1 MDDIKAEF
9 SGTKKYIE
17 ERLEEECSKENISMD
32 EVIFL
37 FTYQEAN
44 SQHRKNTFYFVML
57 GFKAGMFSLELH
69 LAMNVNR
76 YSSELNPLS
85 HDIYLRVIWI

>member
-57 GFKAGMFSLELH
+57 GFKEGMFSL
-69 LAMNVNR
+69 
-76 YSSELNPLS
+76 
-85 HDIYLRVIWI
+85 

>member
-1 MDDIKAEF
+1 MRSSALARNTTHNRIDKSRVKITLKVLDDIKAEF

-32 EVIFL
+32 EVNFL

-44 SQHRKNTFYFVML
+44 S
-57 GFKAGMFSLELH
+57 
-69 LAMNVNR
+69 
-76 YSSELNPLS
+76 
-85 HDIYLRVIWI
+85 